1 MSTIWNTYNVISI
14 PRTANKENVPAQYRI
29 ADPEMDFH
37 PGGLNLFSD
46 QGKATES
53 PEEDT
58 FLYESSR
65 TGPGNQQFKIGE
77 FYSGKEQLM
86 AFL

>member
-1 MSTIWNTYNVISI
+1 MLYATFFNFVHILNS
-14 PRTANKENVPAQYRI
+14 RTANKENVPAQYRI

-46 QGKATES
+46 QGKNTETA
-53 PEEDT
+53 EDT

-65 TGPGNQQFKIGE
+65 TRPTGNHQFKIGE
-77 FYSGKEQLM
+77 FYSGMYKKN
-86 AFL
+86 